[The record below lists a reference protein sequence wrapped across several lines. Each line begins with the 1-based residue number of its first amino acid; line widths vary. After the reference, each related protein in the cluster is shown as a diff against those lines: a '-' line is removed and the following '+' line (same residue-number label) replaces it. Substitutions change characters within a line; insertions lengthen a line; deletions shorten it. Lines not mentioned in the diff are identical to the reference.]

1 MSVSIKIEVDKI
13 TERVCKQ
20 VVSRGTRALNELRNA
35 EIETL
40 SNPSPSAPGSPP
52 GVRSGNLRGNWTG
65 QVTGGGGGGG
75 GVSITVELTSN
86 AHYAGYL
93 EHGTRKMAARPFKE
107 KIEQKAL
114 PKIVAIYSE
123 PYL

>member
-1 MSVSIKIEVDKI
+1 MSVSIKVEVDKI
-13 TERVCKQ
+13 TERVGKQ
-20 VVSRGTRALNELRNA
+20 IISRGTRALNELRNA

-40 SNPSPSAPGSPP
+40 TNPSPSAPGSPP
-52 GVRSGNLRGNWTG
+52 GVRSGNLRGNWSG
-65 QVTGGGGGGG
+65 QVNVGAGGGGF
-75 GVSITVELTSN
+75 VSLVVEMTSN

-93 EHGTRKMAARPFKE
+93 EHGTSKMAARPFKE

-114 PKIVAIYSE
+114 PKIIAIYSE